1 MRGRLAFG
9 PAAALLLLVA
19 PSMAAAA
26 PRTHVVT
33 IEKMQFGA
41 LPADVRAGDTIIWD
55 NRDMFKHTAT
65 ARDGSFNVDLPAGG
79 KGRTVLQRPGT
90 FAFTCKFHPGMRGV
104 LKVAK

>member
-33 IEKMQFGA
+33 IEKMKFGA

-65 ARDGSFNVDLPAGG
+65 ARDGSFNVDLPAGAKG
-79 KGRTVLQRPGT
+79 KTGVRKAGAI
-90 FAFTCKFHPGMRGV
+90 AFMCKYHPGMRGV

>member
-26 PRTHVVT
+26 PRTHVVP
-33 IEKMQFGA
+33 IEKMKFGA

-65 ARDGSFNVDLPAGG
+65 AKDGSFNVDLPAGAKG
-79 KGRTVLQRPGT
+79 KTVVRKAGAI
-90 FAFTCKFHPGMRGV
+90 AFMCKYHPGMRGV

>member
-19 PSMAAAA
+19 PSLAAAA

-33 IEKMQFGA
+33 IEKMKFGA

-65 ARDGSFNVDLPAGG
+65 AGDGSFNVDLPAGAKG
-79 KGRTVLQRPGT
+79 KTVVRKAGAI
-90 FAFTCKFHPGMRGV
+90 AFMCKYHPGMRGV

>member
-26 PRTHVVT
+26 PRTHVVA
-33 IEKMQFGA
+33 IEKMKFGA

-55 NRDMFKHTAT
+55 NRDMFRHTAT
-65 ARDGSFNVDLPAGG
+65 ARDGSFNVDLPAGAKG
-79 KGRTVLQRPGT
+79 KTVVRKAGAI
-90 FAFTCKFHPGMRGV
+90 AFMCKYHPGMRGV